1 MEHAWPR
8 PDVVRLWRWDL
19 DAPGAGGEADRAVL
33 SDRERARAD
42 RFVVAQGARRFTAGR
57 AWMRRVLAEVVGVA
71 PVALAIEEGDR
82 GKPFL
87 SGGPEFNLSHSGAL
101 AVFALAAFPVG
112 VDVERCR
119 PVEPGVA
126 DLVFTAAERA
136 AWAGSG
142 WAEAVFY
149 RGWTRKEAVLK
160 ARGGSLAQ
168 MSGIEVSLDHP
179 GVLRGEP
186 AWQIVDVAAAEGY
199 AAAVA
204 AACRGWRVVG

>member
-1 MEHAWPR
+1 M
-8 PDVVRLWRWDL
+8 VRLWRWDL
-19 DAPGAGGEADRAVL
+19 DTPGAGGEADRAIL
-33 SDRERARAD
+33 SDSERARAD
-42 RFVVAQGARRFTAGR
+42 RFVVAHGTRRFTAGR
-57 AWMRRVLAEVVGVA
+57 ARMRRVLAEVLGMVPG
-71 PVALAIEEGDR
+71 ALAIQEGDR

-87 SGGPEFNLSHSGAL
+87 PGGPEFNLSHTGAVAL
-101 AVFALAAFPVG
+101 FAVAAFPVG

-119 PVEPGVA
+119 PLEPGVA

-136 AWAGSG
+136 AWAESG

-168 MSGIEVSLDHP
+168 MSSIEVSLDHP

-186 AWQIVDVAAAEGY
+186 AWQIVDVLVAEGY

-204 AACRGWRVVG
+204 AACRGWRVELVG